1 MDCLAYAPK
10 SCRDRRTIDC
20 HDVRI
25 VPAAVLSDHDSILP
39 CLTLTVARMSLGAFC
54 AEAMK
59 PPRSCARAAPI
70 IVLSRTSIAGI
81 TFVDDQKICK
91 GFMPSSAP
99 VRLLTMLG
107 LLDSETTLA
116 PRFVQMSD
124 FSRRCCDGVMLEATA
139 SYLADLP
146 IIELPPRIRMVVPSF
161 SVLMLG
167 YHRAKNPL

>member
-1 MDCLAYAPK
+1 MKEEVGEVPNTVYNQYPSTSAG
-10 SCRDRRTIDC
+10 SMRRLLTTG
-20 HDVRI
+20 VT
-25 VPAAVLSDHDSILP
+25 VPFPVSNIFNRSRH
-39 CLTLTVARMSLGAFC
+39 G
-54 AEAMK
+54 
-59 PPRSCARAAPI
+59 SCARAAPI

-99 VRLLTMLG
+99 VRLLTMLE

-146 IIELPPRIRMVVPSF
+146 ILELPPRIRMVVPSF